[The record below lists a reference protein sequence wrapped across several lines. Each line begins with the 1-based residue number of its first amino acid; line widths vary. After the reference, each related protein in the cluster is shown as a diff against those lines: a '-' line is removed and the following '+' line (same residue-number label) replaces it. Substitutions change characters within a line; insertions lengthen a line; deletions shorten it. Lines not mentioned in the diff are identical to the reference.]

1 MLNHIVIQGR
11 MVRDPELSVV
21 GSGLSLVKFT
31 VAVDRDRSEQDGT
44 KKTDF
49 IDCIAWRKT
58 AEFISKYF
66 TKGRMITL
74 AGRLTIDSY
83 TDKEGNKRKKAEVIV
98 DNAYFA
104 DSKKDSES
112 TGVSTGG
119 FPAPAD
125 SGYTPTAQQ
134 NQTGFDYPYPQ
145 KEFPLIDGD
154 DSQLPF

>member
-1 MLNHIVIQGR
+1 MFNSITVMGR
-11 MVRDPELSVV
+11 LVRDPELSIV
-21 GSGLSLVKFT
+21 GSGISMVKFT
-31 VAVDRDRSEQDGT
+31 VACDRDRSEQDGT

-66 TKGRMITL
+66 TKGRLIL
-74 AGRLTIDSY
+74 VSGRLTIDSY

-98 DNAYFA
+98 DNAYFG
-104 DSKKDSES
+104 DSKKDAES

-119 FPAPAD
+119 FQAPAD
-125 SGYTPTAQQ
+125 SGYTPPAQQ

-145 KEFPLIDGD
+145 KEFALIEGD

>member
-1 MLNHIVIQGR
+1 MLNHIIIQGR

-49 IDCIAWRKT
+49 IDCVAWRKT

-66 TKGRMITL
+66 AKGRMITL
-74 AGRLTIDSY
+74 GGRLTIDSY

-104 DSKKDSES
+104 DSKKDAES
-112 TGVSTGG
+112 TGTGS
-119 FPAPAD
+119 FQAPAD
-125 SGYTPTAQQ
+125 SGYTPPAQAKQ
-134 NQTGFDYPYPQ
+134 PGFDYPYPQ
-145 KEFPLIDGD
+145 KQGDFELLEGD
-154 DSQLPF
+154 DNQLPF

>member
-1 MLNHIVIQGR
+1 MFNNITIMGR
-11 MVRDPELSVV
+11 MVRDPELSIV
-21 GSGLSLVKFT
+21 GNGISMVKFT
-31 VAVDRDRSEQDGT
+31 VACDRDRSEQDVT

-58 AEFISKYF
+58 AEFVSKYF
-66 TKGRMITL
+66 TKGRLIL
-74 AGRLTIDSY
+74 LSGRLTIDSY

-104 DSKKDSES
+104 DSKKDAES
-112 TGVSTGG
+112 AGVSTGG

-125 SGYTPTAQQ
+125 SGYTPPAQQ
-134 NQTGFDYPYPQ
+134 SQTGFDYPYPQ

>member
-1 MLNHIVIQGR
+1 MFNNITIMGR
-11 MVRDPELSVV
+11 MVRDPELSIV
-21 GSGLSLVKFT
+21 GNGISMVKFT
-31 VAVDRDRSEQDGT
+31 VACDRDRSEQDGT

-66 TKGRMITL
+66 TKGRLIL
-74 AGRLTIDSY
+74 LSGRLTIDSY

-104 DSKKDSES
+104 DSKKDAES
-112 TGVSTGG
+112 AGVSAGG
-119 FPAPAD
+119 FHTPAD
-125 SGYTPTAQQ
+125 SGYTPSAQQ
-134 NQTGFDYPYPQ
+134 SQTGFDYPYPQ
-145 KEFPLIDGD
+145 KEFQLIEGD

>member
-1 MLNHIVIQGR
+1 MFNNITIMGR
-11 MVRDPELSVV
+11 MVRDPELSIVC
-21 GSGLSLVKFT
+21 SGISMVKFT
-31 VAVDRDRSEQDGT
+31 VACDRDRSEQDGT

-66 TKGRMITL
+66 TKGRLIL
-74 AGRLTIDSY
+74 LSGRLTIDSY

-104 DSKKDSES
+104 DSKKDAES
-112 TGVSTGG
+112 AGVSTGG
-119 FPAPAD
+119 FPATVE
-125 SGYTPTAQQ
+125 SGYTPSAQQ
-134 NQTGFDYPYPQ
+134 SQTGFDYPYPQ

-154 DSQLPF
+154 DSQLLF